1 MIGASIKNNLKS
13 ILRDPTMLL
22 AILAAFILC
31 FMNGFDWY
39 TGPGG
44 VVIDSQLYLNENLA
58 DHYGRQTFLT
68 FSSVPFRTMLMP
80 FMGIVVA
87 LDFFKDKRLGTF
99 DLITTTQLSF
109 LRYYVSKILSYY
121 IVAVFV
127 SFTITILY
135 GTSYIILRVP
145 PDPFFDWMQVV
156 ITGTVAMIVLYSS
169 VLWIPIAWS
178 VFLFAL
184 TGNHIPGIVF
194 NCVYRYIPGMM
205 VYVFSFSIWEHYI
218 HAIPASL
225 LLYLQDW
232 IVMADEKRF
241 ALVHKLFTAGTGA
254 YIMYTSFLDALIA
267 YFVQIGIAAVLLTSS
282 YFLLKKRLRRSS

>member
-1 MIGASIKNNLKS
+1 MLKTSIKNNVRSL
-13 ILRDPTMLL
+13 LRNPTMAL

-39 TGPGG
+39 TGPDGSF
-44 VVIDSQLYLNENLA
+44 IDSQIYLDESLA
-58 DHYGRQTFLT
+58 DSYGCQTFLGFVT
-68 FSSVPFRTMLMP
+68 VPFRTMTVP
-80 FMGIVVA
+80 FMGIVIA
-87 LDFFKDKRLGTF
+87 LDFFKDKRLGML
-99 DLITTTQLSF
+99 DLIMTSQISF
-109 LRYYVSKILSYY
+109 LRYYISKILSYY
-121 IVAVFV
+121 IVAISV
-127 SFTITILY
+127 SFTVTFLY
-135 GTSYIILRVP
+135 GTSYVIASVP
-145 PDPFFDWMQVV
+145 PNPLFEWSRVL
-156 ITGTVAMIVLYSS
+156 ITEAVAMIVLYSS

-184 TGNHIPGIVF
+184 TGSHVSGILF

-254 YIMYTSFLDALIA
+254 YIMYTSFFDALIV
-267 YFVQIGIAAVLLTSS
+267 YFVQILIAAVLLTSG
-282 YFLLKKRLRRSS
+282 YFLLKNRLRRSS